1 MSALANENKQHW
13 TPETQEMSEQRIL
26 ELAKQ
31 IKPIVTFKEEG
42 SCYVRPVDPFSE
54 SYLWDPRPADRAT
67 GLSVLCDI
75 TTYHPYGYYGS
86 FKPSIAQVILQVPSE
101 HLDRVVAFE
110 IVKPP
115 ETVDDLDRESE
126 IFNSG
131 YHVATTRLYVR
142 EDCAVASEH
151 AV

>member
-1 MSALANENKQHW
+1 MSALANENKW
-13 TPETQEMSEQRIL
+13 NWIPKVQEMSEQRIL

-31 IKPIVTFKEEG
+31 IKPVVTFEDEG
-42 SCYVRPVDPFSE
+42 SSYIQPVDPFSE
-54 SYLWDPRPADRAT
+54 SYLWDPRPTQRAT

-86 FKPSIAQVILQVPSE
+86 FKASIAQVILQISPE

-110 IVKPP
+110 IVKYPN
-115 ETVDDLDRESE
+115 TVDELDAEDE

-131 YHVATTRLYVR
+131 YHVATTRLYV
-142 EDCAVASEH
+142 S
-151 AV
+151 

>member
-1 MSALANENKQHW
+1 MSASTCQNKWHW
-13 TPETQEMSEQRIL
+13 TPQVPGMSEQRIL
-26 ELAKQ
+26 ELARQ
-31 IKPIVTFKEEG
+31 IKPVVTFKEEG
-42 SCYVRPVDPFSE
+42 SCYIDPVDPFSE
-54 SYLWDPRPADRAT
+54 SYLWDPQPADPAT
-67 GLSVLCDI
+67 GLNVLCDI

-110 IVKPP
+110 IVKLP
-115 ETVDDLDRESE
+115 ETVEDLEAEGE

-142 EDCAVASEH
+142 E
-151 AV
+151 